1 MNCLNSSR
9 THMPSFDDSCVLCSS
24 NALEYYWHDVK
35 RVYWQCRQ
43 CDLVQVPKPYHLSAV
58 REKAEYDLHENRF
71 DDKGYRQFLM
81 RCAKPLLDRLPN
93 STTGLDFGCGPT
105 PLLARILTERGH
117 QVCCYDTFYFN
128 QPAVWERYYDFI
140 TATEVVEHL
149 SEPGIIFERLLGCL
163 NSKGYLAV
171 MTKRV
176 LSKTAFVHWHYKNDP
191 THISFF
197 SEKSFEYIAG
207 TYSLSLEILEKDVV
221 LFYKS

>member
-9 THMPSFDDSCVLCSS
+9 IHKPSFDSRCVLCSAS
-24 NALEYYWHDVK
+24 ALEYYWQDVK

-43 CDLVQVPKPYHLSAV
+43 CDLVQVPKAYHLSAD

-71 DDKGYRQFLM
+71 DDEGYRRFLM
-81 RCAKPLLDRLPN
+81 RCAKPLLERLPN
-93 STTGLDFGCGPT
+93 LTTGLDFGCGPT

-117 QVCCYDTFYFN
+117 QVSCYDAFYFN
-128 QPAVWERYYDFI
+128 HEDVWETQYGFI

-149 SEPGIIFERLLGCL
+149 SEPGAIFEYLVKCL
-163 NSKGYLAV
+163 KTKGYLAV

-176 LSKTAFVHWHYKNDP
+176 LSKTAFERWHYKNDP

-197 SEKSFEYIAG
+197 SEKSFEYLAR
-207 TYSLSLEILEKDVV
+207 TYSLSLEVLEKDVV
-221 LFYKS
+221 LLRKS